1 MKDNKLNDLNN
12 FDVGLSQ
19 EYRDE
24 LNIHFY
30 RKRLREE
37 DAEYA
42 LWFQNQ

>member
-1 MKDNKLNDLNN
+1 MKENKLEDMNIE
-12 FDVGLSQ
+12 LSQ

-30 RKRLREE
+30 RKRMREE

-42 LWFQNQ
+42 